1 MTETNDRSLDTEN
14 TTDGVDAGWNETP
27 GRLILA
33 QIDHLSGE
41 EVGGLIEALQE
52 AGVSGLQVS
61 PTVTKKNR
69 PGQIVL
75 IDLGRGDHTDQTTEI
90 LAAYGLSGFHLV
102 ETRHFHLPQT
112 RTSYRVTIRQGDQK
126 ITAEIGIKRLCRPRK
141 RPIPQEACPV

>member
-41 EVGGLIEALQE
+41 EAGGLIEALQE

-61 PTVTKKNR
+61 PTVTKR
-69 PGQIVL
+69 
-75 IDLGRGDHTDQTTEI
+75 TDR
-90 LAAYGLSGFHLV
+90 ARLS
-102 ETRHFHLPQT
+102 
-112 RTSYRVTIRQGDQK
+112 
-126 ITAEIGIKRLCRPRK
+126 
-141 RPIPQEACPV
+141 